1 MVAQSS
7 KDLVIGID
15 SSTTATKAI
24 AWTADG
30 TAVAEGR
37 SRLPLDSPCPGH
49 YEQPAETW
57 WRSLCEA
64 LKEVVGRVDP
74 GRIAALS
81 IANQRETFVPLDA
94 DGRPLRAAIVWLDE
108 RCRAEVPELAAAV
121 GAETIH
127 RITGKPPD
135 ITPVAYRLAWLR
147 RHEPEVLDRTA
158 MLADVHGYLTW
169 RLTGRFATSQASADP
184 LGLYDMAG
192 RHWSPTLLD
201 ALGLSLA
208 CLPEAAPPGTVLG
221 RMTEAAAEATGLA
234 AGTPVVA
241 GGGDGQ
247 AAGLGVGALSPE
259 LAYLN
264 LGTACV
270 SGVFSPDY
278 RTDPAWRTMG
288 SLTGAGYYLET
299 CLRTGTFLIDWY
311 LRRLCRLDP
320 DADPG
325 LYTRLEDEAAALPIG
340 AGGLLLV
347 PYWSGA
353 MNPYWDIDAR
363 GALVGLNGQHG
374 QAHVYRAL
382 MEGVALEQAMAT
394 ADLERRAGLELRDY
408 VAIGGGAQS
417 DLWCA
422 LVANASGKRVRRS
435 ATVEASS
442 LGAAITA
449 AVGAGL
455 YDSAETA
462 ARAMTGAITAT
473 FAPDPDAQAR
483 YAELLTI
490 YRRVY
495 PSLRAVYAELARFRE
510 APA

>member
-1 MVAQSS
+1 MAATSAQ
-7 KDLVIGID
+7 DLVVGID

-24 AWTADG
+24 VWTADG

-37 SRLPLDSPCPGH
+37 SRLPLDSPHPGH
-49 YEQPAETW
+49 YEQPAESW
-57 WRSLCEA
+57 WQSLREA
-64 LKEVVGRVDP
+64 LQDVTARVDP
-74 GRIAALS
+74 GRIAALAV
-81 IANQRETFVPLDA
+81 ANQRETFVPLDA

-108 RCRAEVPELAAAV
+108 RCRAEVPELSAAV

-135 ITPVAYRLAWLR
+135 ITPVAYRLAWLQ
-147 RHEPEVLDRTA
+147 RHEPGLLDRTA
-158 MLADVHGYLTW
+158 KLADVHGYLTW
-169 RLTGRFATSQASADP
+169 RLTGHFATSEASADP

-192 RHWSPTLLD
+192 RCWSPTILD
-201 ALGLSLA
+201 ALGLCA
-208 CLPEAAPPGTVLG
+208 NCLPEAAPPGTVLG
-221 RMTEAAAEATGLA
+221 RVSEAAAHATGLA
-234 AGTPVVA
+234 RGTPVVA

-270 SGVFSPDY
+270 SGVYAPHY

-288 SLTGAGYYLET
+288 SLTGAGCYLET

-311 LRRLCRLDP
+311 LRQLCRLDP
-320 DADPG
+320 DTDPG
-325 LYTRLEDEAAALPIG
+325 LYARLEEEAAALPIG

-394 ADLERRAGLELRDY
+394 ADVARQTGLEVRDY

-422 LVANASGKRVRRS
+422 LVANASGRRVLRS

-449 AVGAGL
+449 AAGAGL
-455 YDSAETA
+455 HDSIEAA

-473 FAPDPDAQAR
+473 FTPDPAAQAR
-483 YAELLTI
+483 YAELLAI

-495 PSLRAVYAELARFRE
+495 PSLRAVHADLARFRE
-510 APA
+510 VPA